1 MTVLSLSLVNAT
13 IEQKDERER
22 LNMSDWLGLDGKTI
36 VVTGGSSGIGAAIV
50 KELINNGATVVNGD
64 LKEGDFKDPNLK
76 YVHTDVTDPDEVE
89 NLAATAEKINGE
101 IWGVVNNAGIN
112 KPRVLVDPKDPH
124 GKYELDVKTFEQIFS
139 VNVKSVFLVSQAVVV
154 GWSNRDMGL
163 SSICLLRLALK
174 VLLVRVFIQQ
184 VKAPSTGSPVLG
196 LKS

>member
-1 MTVLSLSLVNAT
+1 M
-13 IEQKDERER
+13 
-22 LNMSDWLGLDGKTI
+22 
-36 VVTGGSSGIGAAIV
+36 
-50 KELINNGATVVNGD
+50 INNGATVVNGD

-124 GKYELDVKTFEQIFS
+124 GKYELDVKTFGTKSS
-139 VNVKSVFLVSQAVVV
+139 VLTLKVSSWFHKQSFV

-184 VKAPSTGSPVLG
+184 VKAPSTVLPVLG